1 MFFFFWSFRNNF
13 KFFTEMDEI
22 FRKELK
28 ADSSCAD
35 MFAAEDPDDCVETEL
50 NQQTGEKKLW
60 FYELQEQQRFAKR
73 CSKLEKKNN
82 DLKKYT

>member
-1 MFFFFWSFRNNF
+1 
-13 KFFTEMDEI
+13 MDEI

-50 NQQTGEKKLW
+50 NQQTGE
-60 FYELQEQQRFAKR
+60 
-73 CSKLEKKNN
+73 EKA
-82 DLKKYT
+82 LIL